1 MAGWRKTSRIH
12 HAGLV
17 PGNGANLDM
26 PYAALLHG
34 TSCFFFSGRYI
45 VASPATAA
53 DVDANSIAIRGAG
66 VFGEEKRCM
75 HRRGWTKGKIDRYS
89 LTASRV
95 HPVVMGKV
103 LRQTACRIERVDQVY
118 LCGR

>member
-1 MAGWRKTSRIH
+1 MLGSCLAMGPILICRMRRYYM
-12 HAGLV
+12 GLPV
-17 PGNGANLDM
+17 
-26 PYAALLHG
+26 
-34 TSCFFFSGRYI
+34 FFSGRYI

-75 HRRGWTKGKIDRYS
+75 HRRGWTKGKTNRYC

-103 LRQTACRIERVDQVY
+103 LRQTACRIERVDRVY